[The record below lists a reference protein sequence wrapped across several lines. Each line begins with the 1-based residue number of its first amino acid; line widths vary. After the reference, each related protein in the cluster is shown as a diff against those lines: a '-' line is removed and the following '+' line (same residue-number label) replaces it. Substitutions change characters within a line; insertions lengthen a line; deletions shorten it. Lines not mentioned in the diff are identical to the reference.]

1 MTEAEMDWVPVI
13 EIADKVSRE
22 IAEKWSVVEADD
34 VKQEIMVH
42 LLEER
47 HIVAR
52 VADDTD
58 LVRKICWNAGRRF
71 ASKERAHYD
80 LMDDQYW
87 YTPDEVRTAL
97 RSFTYTDEEI
107 GQVIGKRD
115 DLVRARISDN
125 IVTARAD
132 ASKGMSKLSEAY
144 RKVAMRV
151 FVYGLP
157 PKDDNERRAAY
168 RAADSLTQIMNR
180 NIRTG
185 R

>member
-1 MTEAEMDWVPVI
+1 MNEQFDWEPVI

-47 HIVAR
+47 HVVAR

-58 LVRKICWNAGRRF
+58 LLRKICWNAGRRF
-71 ASKERAHYD
+71 AAKERNHYD

-97 RSFTYTDEEI
+97 RSFVYSDEEI
-107 GQVIGKRD
+107 GQVIGKKD
-115 DLVRARISDN
+115 DLTRARISDN
-125 IVTARAD
+125 IVTARVD
-132 ASKGMSKLSEAY
+132 ASKGIQKLSEGY
-144 RKVAMRV
+144 KEVIQRV
-151 FVYGLP
+151 FIYGLP
-157 PKDDNERRAAY
+157 PRDDNERRASY
-168 RAADSLTQIMNR
+168 RAVDALTKVMNR
-180 NIRTG
+180 NVRTG

>member
-1 MTEAEMDWVPVI
+1 MNTEFDWEPII

-42 LLEER
+42 LLEEK
-47 HIVAR
+47 HIVIR

-58 LVRKICWNAGRRF
+58 MLRKICWNAGKRF
-71 ASKERAHYD
+71 AAKERLHFD
-80 LMDDQYW
+80 LMDDQYF
-87 YTPDEVRTAL
+87 YTPEEARTAL
-97 RSFTYTDEEI
+97 KSFVYSDEEI
-107 GQVIGKRD
+107 GQVIGKKD
-115 DLVRARISDN
+115 DLTKTRISDN
-125 IVTARAD
+125 IITARTD
-132 ASKGMSKLSEAY
+132 ASKGLQKLTKGYQEA
-144 RKVAMRV
+144 VLRV

-168 RAADSLTQIMNR
+168 RAVDSLTQIMNR
-180 NIRTG
+180 SIRTG

>member
-1 MTEAEMDWVPVI
+1 MTEQIDWEPVI

-47 HIVAR
+47 ERLAPHFG
-52 VADDTD
+52 DEDF
-58 LVRKICWNAGRRF
+58 VRKVCWTAGKRF
-71 ASKERAHYD
+71 AAKERSHYD

-87 YTPDEVRTAL
+87 YTPDEVRIAL
-97 RSFTYTDEEI
+97 RSFVHSDEEI
-107 GQVIGKRD
+107 GQVIGKKD
-115 DLVRARISDN
+115 DLTKSVISDN

-132 ASKGMSKLSEAY
+132 AASALQKLTKSYQE
-144 RKVAMRV
+144 VVHRV
-151 FVYGLP
+151 FICGLP
-157 PKDDNERRAAY
+157 PRDANERRASY
-168 RAADSLTQIMNR
+168 RAVDSLTAYMNR
-180 NIRTG
+180 NVRTG